1 MLKGYRT
8 YIAAIGGV
16 LTGLGLIANAVVNG
30 DYSNVGEALTMI
42 FVSAAQGF
50 QRAAIT

>member
-16 LTGLGLIANAVVNG
+16 LTGLGLIANAIINS

-50 QRAAIT
+50 QRAATS